1 MSLAAVVYAARL
13 GDLLRE
19 ARNDLSQD
27 EFADLLEL
35 WAIAIS
41 KAVADELER
50 RWMGGQ

>member
-1 MSLAAVVYAARL
+1 MTLAVAVYAARA

-19 ARNDLSQD
+19 ARRDLRDD

-41 KAVADELER
+41 KAVADEIER
-50 RWMGGQ
+50 RWMA